1 MSNTRIH
8 ARTRWLPLS
17 AALMLLLGGIVSAT
31 LRAADGAK
39 GKAMVYEAKVAA
51 DQGDWY
57 FRVELEPVL
66 FRLVTVQNKYKPI
79 RINIRNR
86 SSKPLKLSLANDR
99 IQVYPESNGAR
110 NAIDGILDISRT
122 EPAWWQSLD
131 QTMKNYLAY
140 PDQAAI
146 KVSEEENVFV
156 FVPVDKLPSFP
167 STLALTIKSYSDT
180 PIRIARQNLAT
191 AK

>member
-1 MSNTRIH
+1 MSNTPMH

-17 AALMLLLGGIVSAT
+17 AALVLLVGGFLTMT

-51 DQGDWY
+51 EQGDWY
-57 FRVELEPVL
+57 FRIELEPVL
-66 FRLVTVQNKYKPI
+66 FRLIAVQNKYKPI

-99 IQVYPESNGAR
+99 IQIYPEPGAGP
-110 NAIDGILDISRT
+110 NPIEGILDISRA

-146 KVSEEENVFV
+146 KASEEENLFV
-156 FVPVDKLPSFP
+156 FVPADKLPAFP
-167 STLALTIKSYSDT
+167 GTVALTIKSYSDT